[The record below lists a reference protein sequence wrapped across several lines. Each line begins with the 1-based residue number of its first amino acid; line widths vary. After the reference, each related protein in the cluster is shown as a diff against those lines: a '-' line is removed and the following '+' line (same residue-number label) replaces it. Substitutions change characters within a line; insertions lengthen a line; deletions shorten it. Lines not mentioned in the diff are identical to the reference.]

1 MEQMTRR
8 TFTRMAGGAAAAL
21 VQARGAEAVN
31 IGGRREIFVDRE
43 LIAELRGAELRPA
56 VPVDAGPA
64 LALDRPWEGPFSGYT
79 TFLKDGDRFRI
90 YYRGHPAALGD
101 GSVTEVT
108 CTAESPDAIRWTR
121 PELEL
126 FPVQAARRNNVI
138 LAATPPFSH
147 NFCPFLDTRP
157 GVAPSE
163 RFKAVAGISKSGLAG
178 FVSADGLR
186 WTKRADLL
194 FAAPKKFAL
203 DSQNLAFW
211 SDAEQQY
218 VLYYRTWKMI
228 GGVNYRWTSRA
239 VSRDFS
245 VFTPAGEMDYGD
257 APPEHLYTNQTS
269 AYFRAPHI
277 YIGLCARFL
286 PGRQVLSAEQAKA
299 IRVDPKYF
307 KDCSDAVLI
316 SSRGGLRYQRTFLDA
331 FLRPGVG
338 LENWVSRS
346 NYPALNVLQ
355 TGRST
360 MSFLVNQNYGQPTA
374 YLRRYELRL
383 DGFASIHAGYRGG
396 ELITRPIVYD
406 GDALEL
412 NYSTS
417 AAGGVRLEVQDAA
430 GAPLPGFALAD
441 SAELIGNEIDRAF
454 PLRAAQSLAA
464 HRGKPVRLR
473 FALKDADLYGFR
485 FA

>member
-1 MEQMTRR
+1 
-8 TFTRMAGGAAAAL
+8 
-21 VQARGAEAVN
+21 
-31 IGGRREIFVDRE
+31 
-43 LIAELRGAELRPA
+43 
-56 VPVDAGPA
+56 
-64 LALDRPWEGPFSGYT
+64 
-79 TFLKDGDRFRI
+79 
-90 YYRGHPAALGD
+90 
-101 GSVTEVT
+101 
-108 CTAESPDAIRWTR
+108 
-121 PELEL
+121 
-126 FPVQAARRNNVI
+126 
-138 LAATPPFSH
+138 
-147 NFCPFLDTRP
+147 
-157 GVAPSE
+157 
-163 RFKAVAGISKSGLAG
+163 
-178 FVSADGLR
+178 
-186 WTKRADLL
+186 
-194 FAAPKKFAL
+194 
-203 DSQNLAFW
+203 
-211 SDAEQQY
+211 
-218 VLYYRTWKMI
+218 
-228 GGVNYRWTSRA
+228 